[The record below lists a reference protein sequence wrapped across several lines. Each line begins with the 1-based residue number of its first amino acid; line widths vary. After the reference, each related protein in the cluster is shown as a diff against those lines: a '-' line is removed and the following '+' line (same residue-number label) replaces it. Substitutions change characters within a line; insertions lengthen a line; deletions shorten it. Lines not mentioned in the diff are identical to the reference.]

1 MMVHIPGVLTPEQ
14 VRESVRLL
22 MEADWVDGKG
32 TAGFQ
37 SALAKDNLQ
46 LPHDSRQGAHI
57 AAMIEQAL
65 RRHPLFLSAALP
77 ARIYPKLFNAYQ
89 GGQSFGTHV
98 DNAIRYLP
106 DSSGSIRTDLSA
118 TLFLR
123 GPDDYD
129 GGELIVEDTYGTH
142 AVKLPAGDMIL
153 YPASSLHRVS
163 PVTRGTRLCSFFWIQ
178 SLVRNDAR
186 RALLFDLDTAV
197 QETAQALGHGHATT
211 VRLTGVYHNLLREW
225 ATP

>member
-1 MMVHIPGVLTPEQ
+1 MMIHIPGVLTPEQ
-14 VRESVRLL
+14 VRESVSLL
-22 MEADWVDGKG
+22 AQANWADGKA

-37 SALAKDNLQ
+37 SSLAKDNLQ
-46 LPHDSRQGAHI
+46 LPHDSPQGKHI
-57 AAMIEQAL
+57 AAMVEQAL
-65 RRHPLFLSAALP
+65 RRHPLFFSAALP
-77 ARIYPKLFNAYQ
+77 ARIYPKLFNAYA

-106 DSSGSIRTDLSA
+106 DGSDCIRTDISA
-118 TLFLR
+118 TLFLC

-142 AVKLPAGDMIL
+142 SVKLPAGDMIL

-163 PVTRGTRLCSFFWIQ
+163 PVTRGTRLCAFFWIQ
-178 SLVRNDAR
+178 SLLRDAR
-186 RALLFDLDTAV
+186 QRGILFDLDTAI
-197 QETAQALGHGHATT
+197 QEIGHALGHGHATV

-225 ATP
+225 ASP